1 MGKHPAEAIEA
12 DLVLLGLSDIETRL
26 KVLKG
31 RNTKINLEAIASDG
45 GKDHCIRTGQ

>member
-1 MGKHPAEAIEA
+1 MGKHPAEAIES
-12 DLVLLGLSDIETRL
+12 DLVLLGLCDVETRL

-45 GKDHCIRTGQ
+45 GKDHVV

>member
-12 DLVLLGLSDIETRL
+12 DLVLLGISNIETRL

-31 RNTKINLEAIASDG
+31 RNTKINLEVIASDG
-45 GKDHCIRTGQ
+45 GKDHVV